1 LLTRCHSL
9 RVLSFLPLIGAALFV
24 RAVWVRRASLA
35 RTLAVLE
42 LAARIIAAHP
52 ALLIL
57 SLAQLGVFLL
67 LSIPLLSIFARL
79 FLLGHF
85 GVKHGESQEWITNAG
100 ARWLAWATL
109 GAWLWTWSAMRG
121 VLRVTVAGTV
131 SHWFFH
137 GDGSKRAAEARSTAV
152 DSEYEAGED
161 SLPGPAPGDWL
172 GTQDPSP
179 LEPTQLEIV
188 RASFSR
194 ATGPA
199 LGTICAAALAL
210 AIARVGMLIA
220 GLARRTSRAISHPR
234 TPDFLQ
240 PLAAGAALLAGLSAV
255 LSGISDFALI
265 YVGVTGEGFAA
276 ATRRSARLVRGR
288 AVKSVMDG
296 KCGPD
301 VRSSAC

>member
-1 LLTRCHSL
+1 
-9 RVLSFLPLIGAALFV
+9 
-24 RAVWVRRASLA
+24 
-35 RTLAVLE
+35 VLE